1 MYIEYIQPSTLVYD
15 RGRFSGSL
23 IKHEH
28 CGPSIVQ
35 RTSHMSSLFYCLPLA
50 AAKICI
56 FIAENVNITHDF
68 IPVGGVGKG
77 TVGQSEVTA
86 TETGMPRNGDTR
98 YSIIRLL
105 TILLSIL

>member
-1 MYIEYIQPSTLVYD
+1 
-15 RGRFSGSL
+15 
-23 IKHEH
+23 
-28 CGPSIVQ
+28 
-35 RTSHMSSLFYCLPLA
+35 MSSLFYCLPLA
-50 AAKICI
+50 AAKI
-56 FIAENVNITHDF
+56 FIAENANITHDF

-86 TETGMPRNGDTR
+86 TETGMPRNGDIQ